1 MGDFQDG
8 ADFDFNI
15 DVGDIEQ
22 KVQDALIK
30 LGECPKADVLSQN
43 DLRRELNDRGIQ
55 SKGFFNDDARR
66 LQQEF
71 DKEHKETLI
80 NVEQE
85 ARDGAARSA
94 RQKAIT
100 CKRKEQERELQ
111 DEQEALAKDE
121 KISFWLELM
130 KSNHTPSSAVLVV
143 NDTTC
148 RLLKFSSPSIY
159 HCLVPTTP

>member
-1 MGDFQDG
+1 MMGDDG
-8 ADFDFNI
+8 DFEFHI
-15 DVGDIEQ
+15 DPNAIE
-22 KVQDALIK
+22 KVVQDAITG

-80 NVEQE
+80 TVEKE
-85 ARDGAARSA
+85 AREGAARFA

-100 CKRKEQERELQ
+100 SRREEQERELK
-111 DEQEALAKDE
+111 DEQEALAKDD

-130 KSNHTPSSAVLVV
+130 KSNHTPSAAVIVV

-148 RLLKFSSPSIY
+148 RFMTSSYPSQLY
-159 HCLVPTTP
+159 NYSKTKT